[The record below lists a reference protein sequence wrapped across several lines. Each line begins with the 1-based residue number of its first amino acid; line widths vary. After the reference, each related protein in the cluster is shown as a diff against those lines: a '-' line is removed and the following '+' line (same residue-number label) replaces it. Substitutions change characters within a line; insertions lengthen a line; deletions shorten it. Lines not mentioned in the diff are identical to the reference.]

1 MLNKANISDIFFD
14 LDHTLWDFERNSAL
28 TFEQLFAHYQLDIQL
43 HDFLEV
49 YVPLNLAYW
58 KAYRE
63 QRIDKETLRYRRLR
77 DTFDQMQIVV
87 SDEMIYTLADAYI
100 QTLPEYNH
108 LFPGAI
114 EVLKKLQ
121 SKYRLHIIT
130 NGFRDVQYFK
140 MKNAGIIDFFTTVTD
155 SESVGVKKPDPKI
168 FLKAMTDAGSRPENG
183 LMVGD
188 NFEADISGAQQVGM
202 QAIHFAVHGEE
213 KHDCALMIDDLRILL
228 ALL

>member
-1 MLNKANISDIFFD
+1 MLNKANLSDVFFD

-28 TFEQLFAHYQLDIQL
+28 TFEQLIETYQLPVGLDA
-43 HDFLEV
+43 FLEV

-63 QRIDKETLRYRRLR
+63 QKIDKETLRYKRLR
-77 DTFDQMQIVV
+77 DTFYRLQLVV
-87 SDEMIYTLADAYI
+87 SDEMIYSLADAYI

-108 LFPGAI
+108 LFPGTM
-114 EVLKKLQ
+114 EVLKGLQ

-140 MKNAGIIDFFTTVTD
+140 MKNAGILDFFTTITD

-168 FLKAMTDAGSRPENG
+168 FQKALLDAGSKPQNG

-188 NFEADISGAQQVGM
+188 NFEADICGAQQVGM

-213 KHDCALMIDDLRILL
+213 KHQQAMMIDDLRILL
-228 ALL
+228 QLL

>member
-1 MLNKANISDIFFD
+1 MLNKAIISDIFFD

-28 TFEQLFAHYQLDIQL
+28 TFEQLIDTYQLDISL
-43 HDFLEV
+43 HDFLEI

-58 KAYRE
+58 KAYRK
-63 QRIDKETLRYRRLR
+63 QKIDKETLRYKRLR
-77 DTFDQMQIVV
+77 DTFDSLKIKM
-87 SDEMIYTLADAYI
+87 SDAMIYTLADAYI

-108 LFPGAI
+108 LFPGAT
-114 EVLKKLQ
+114 EVLEGLQ

-140 MKNAGIIDFFTTVTD
+140 MKNAGIIDFFSTVTD

-168 FLKAMTDAGSRPENG
+168 FHKAITDAGSKPENG

-188 NFEADISGAQQVGM
+188 NFEADISGALQVGM

-213 KHDCALMIDDLRILL
+213 KHEQALMIDDLRILL
-228 ALL
+228 QLL